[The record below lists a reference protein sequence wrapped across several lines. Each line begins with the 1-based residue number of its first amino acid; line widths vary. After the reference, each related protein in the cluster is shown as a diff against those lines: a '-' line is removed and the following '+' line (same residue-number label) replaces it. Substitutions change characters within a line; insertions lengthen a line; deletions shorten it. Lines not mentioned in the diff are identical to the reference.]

1 MAPEYLYN
9 GEISARSDIYSLG
22 LIIMEIST
30 REMNSSST
38 DQKHAR
44 KYIDGVKEN
53 WTLEKIMCEYIELE
67 EHGFNQVEAC
77 INIGLQCVEID
88 QKKRPSIEN
97 IVNMLNKLPVSE
109 EVSLST

>member
-22 LIIMEIST
+22 LIILEITT
-30 REMNSSST
+30 REKNSPST

-44 KYIDGVKEN
+44 KYIDGLKAN
-53 WTLEKIMCEYIELE
+53 WIQEQQMSEQIMSQYPDLADHAIDQL
-67 EHGFNQVEAC
+67 EAC
-77 INIGLQCVEID
+77 IKIGLECVEID

-97 IVNMLNKLPVSE
+97 IVNRLNKLPMN
-109 EVSLST
+109 

>member
-44 KYIDGVKEN
+44 KYIDGVR
-53 WTLEKIMCEYIELE
+53 
-67 EHGFNQVEAC
+67 
-77 INIGLQCVEID
+77 INILYHLTKID
-88 QKKRPSIEN
+88 N
-97 IVNMLNKLPVSE
+97 ILLVDFLTL
-109 EVSLST
+109 